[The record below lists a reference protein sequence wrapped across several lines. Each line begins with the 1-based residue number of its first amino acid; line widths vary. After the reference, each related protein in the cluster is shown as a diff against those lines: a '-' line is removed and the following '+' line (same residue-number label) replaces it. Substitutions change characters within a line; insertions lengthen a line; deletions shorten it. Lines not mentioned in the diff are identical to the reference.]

1 MLQLTLDVIIRGEL
15 IMKVGLACT
24 GGGAR
29 AAINIGAIRAL
40 KELHIEIEAISG
52 ASIGSCVALLYVLGY
67 SPKEMLEEFKTHIKK
82 WGRFSMFDILLAP
95 FRLMARGGLKNPK
108 IINRNIEEVTKKY
121 NVHFMKDIN
130 IPFIIPSLD
139 ITKRKS
145 IYYSSVPMNEF
156 THYTD
161 RTITE
166 AIRSSSS
173 IPVIFT
179 PNRVSINHKTHY
191 MMDGGITSNTPVLP
205 LKQFSDFVIGIEP
218 KYYNTQEKQKIHFLS
233 AFTETFQAMRRS
245 SLYFQKKE
253 ADLWIEVDV
262 QKSKVFGS
270 SSELEYCE
278 KCGYDAVMKY
288 AKQICKHDVL

>member
-1 MLQLTLDVIIRGEL
+1 
-15 IMKVGLACT
+15 MKIGLACT
-24 GGGAR
+24 GGGAK

-40 KELHIEIEAISG
+40 KE
-52 ASIGSCVALLYVLGY
+52 
-67 SPKEMLEEFKTHIKK
+67 MLEEFKKNIKK
-82 WGRFSMFDILLAP
+82 YGKFGFFDILLAP
-95 FRLMARGGLKNPK
+95 FSLMARGGLKNPK
-108 IINRNIEEVTKKY
+108 IICKNIENLTQKHK
-121 NVHFMKDIN
+121 VHLMEHIP

-139 ITKRKS
+139 ITKRES

-156 THYTD
+156 TYYSD
-161 RTITE
+161 RPISE

-179 PNRVSINHKTHY
+179 PNRVSIDKKAHY

-233 AFTETFQAMRRS
+233 AFTETFQSMRRS

-262 QKSKVFGS
+262 QKCKVFGGS
-270 SSELEYCE
+270 NELEYCE
-278 KCGYDAVMKY
+278 RCGYEAVMKY
-288 AKQICKHDVL
+288 AKQIYERTTVA